1 MLGKT
6 PAQPTT
12 LTMFYRRANIK
23 GATYFITVNLEDRRS
38 NLLTTHI
45 DLLRNAFRLTKARH
59 AFVIDALVILPDHF
73 HLLMTLPVD
82 DANFSQRISTIKS
95 AFSKH
100 LPKHEPI
107 NTSRSAKRE
116 RGIWQRRFWEHMIR
130 DDADFASHV
139 DYIHINP
146 VKHSHVQR
154 AVDWPYSSIHRYI
167 AEGQVDA
174 NWATG
179 EGDSSDTDF
188 GEGRG

>member
-1 MLGKT
+1 ML
-6 PAQPTT
+6 
-12 LTMFYRRANIK
+12 YRRANIK
-23 GATYFITVNLEDRRS
+23 GATYFITVNLEDRRV

-45 DLLRNAFRLTKARH
+45 DLLRNAFRLTKSRH
-59 AFVIDALVILPDHF
+59 AFHIDAMVVLPDHF
-73 HLLMTLPVD
+73 HLLMTLPVG
-82 DANFSQRISTIKS
+82 DANFSQRISAIKS

-100 LPKHEPI
+100 IPKHESI

-116 RGIWQRRFWEHMIR
+116 RGIWQRRFWEHLIR
-130 DDADFASHV
+130 DDADFANHV

-146 VKHSHVQR
+146 VKHRHVLR
-154 AVDWPYSSIHRYI
+154 AADWPHSSIHRYI

-179 EGDSSDTDF
+179 EGDRGDGDGDF